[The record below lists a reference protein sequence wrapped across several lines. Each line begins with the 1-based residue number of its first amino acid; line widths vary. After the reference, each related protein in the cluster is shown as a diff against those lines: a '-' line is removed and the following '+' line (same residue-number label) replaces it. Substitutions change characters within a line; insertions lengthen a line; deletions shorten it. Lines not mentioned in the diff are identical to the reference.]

1 MRWYMIALLVC
12 LVIGPFD
19 ALYMY
24 IKAEKRKDELRK
36 RDQAA
41 GSGEQ
46 GKGKRNSCCRAGT
59 SFHGTPP
66 TCERFAFPGHARRAR
81 SAIFSPGT

>member
-1 MRWYMIALLVC
+1 MIALLVC

-46 GKGKRNSCCRAGT
+46 GKSR
-59 SFHGTPP
+59 
-66 TCERFAFPGHARRAR
+66 ERERETGSREKE
-81 SAIFSPGT
+81 